1 MERCHAGTVGVV
13 VDGGEGGGREVDPV
27 GVTEEER
34 VDIRSIDDA
43 GNDTALLV
51 IGNEQHEAASSEPIV
66 AKVQDVSSALREG
79 TDETEYIIECEGP
92 RSLDAV
98 HDFHDA
104 ATVFQLLEDDRRIVH
119 TFGDL

>member
-1 MERCHAGTVGVV
+1 MERCHAGTVGAV

-43 GNDTALLV
+43 GNDTTLLV
-51 IGNEQHEAASSEPIV
+51 IRNEQHEAASSETIV
-66 AKVQDVSSALREG
+66 TKVQNVFSALREG
-79 TDETEYIIECEGP
+79 RDKTEYIIECEGP
-92 RSLDAV
+92 WSLDAV

-104 ATVFQLLEDDRRIVH
+104 VTVFQLLEDDRRIVH
-119 TFGDL
+119 AFGNL